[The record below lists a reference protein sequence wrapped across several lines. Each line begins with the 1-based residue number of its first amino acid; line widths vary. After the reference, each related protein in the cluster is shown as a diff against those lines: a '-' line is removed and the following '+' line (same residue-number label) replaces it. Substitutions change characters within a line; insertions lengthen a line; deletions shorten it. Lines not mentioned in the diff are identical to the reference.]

1 MAAAKTAV
9 ESAAEETDGPSG
21 EDQWKAMSER
31 NFVPSS
37 VVREKMEKLVGHLPE
52 GFSFKVLDGNGDGG
66 LSTDEMQK
74 YFSSALPGGYDA
86 TVVNSIHDA
95 FDTNKDGLVSKTEMA
110 AGMAGMGGPKP
121 SAASAAAAFLQAMI
135 CLSLQK

>member
-66 LSTDEMQK
+66 LSSDELQK
-74 YFSSALPGGYDA
+74 YFTSALPGGYDA
-86 TVVNSIHDA
+86 TVVNAIHDA
-95 FDTNKDGLVSKTEMA
+95 FDSNKDGQVSESEMA
-110 AGMAGMGGPKP
+110 AGMAGFGGPKP
-121 SAASAAAAFLQAMI
+121 AASFLQAMI
-135 CLSLQK
+135 CLSLQP